1 MMNLKLQP
9 KQELKEIQT
18 EGLFQLIS
26 KGRQVSKHMFSKTV
40 NFKRFLNKSLF
51 YIILFYFILF
61 FYFLWQQNLVKME
74 DKAKCILGSEFLL
87 TLISYVMSCSLS
99 TLNYYLSVQ
108 NEMQTEEGIT
118 QII

>member
-26 KGRQVSKHMFSKTV
+26 KGRQVSKHMFSKAV
-40 NFKRFLNKSLF
+40 NFKRFHNKSLF

-61 FYFLWQQNLVKME
+61 YF
-74 DKAKCILGSEFLL
+74 S
-87 TLISYVMSCSLS
+87 ISSG
-99 TLNYYLSVQ
+99 NK
-108 NEMQTEEGIT
+108 I
-118 QII
+118 